1 GASVSSTTTHP
12 VAGNNA
18 ATAQTTVTTSAD
30 LSIINNDSPDPVTA
44 GTDLT
49 YTLTVHTAGPSD
61 ALGVS
66 VSDPLPAGTS
76 FVSASNGGTDRKGAV
91 TGSVGDIGAGSD
103 DKAKTLVVDVNTPQT
118 ADLSN
123 TADASITTA

>member
-1 GASVSSTTTHP
+1 M
-12 VAGNNA
+12 
-18 ATAQTTVTTSAD
+18 
-30 LSIINNDSPDPVTA
+30 IA

-76 FVSASNGGTDRKGAV
+76 FVSASGGGTLSNGTVTWNLGTIAAGAAD
-91 TGSVGDIGAGSD
+91 TTL
-103 DKAKTLVVDVNTPQT
+103 TLVVQVDAAQT
-118 ADLSN
+118 AGLSN
-123 TADASITTA
+123 TATVSSTTTDPVSANNSDGADGRHVHYWSGSADLSIFTASCSRPGDCRE